1 MPPHTPALTCRAVS
15 DATSAPDPAG
25 RPLLTPAQ
33 ERTLGLLRRSGDP
46 VVFDPEVIAELK
58 DTATEAMAHFGDRV
72 GRDSLFVTK
81 HTLGSVLD
89 CEAQFLAPDEFSWSP
104 ARARGQ
110 VAHRAIQLLLHWRG
124 EPVPIELVDEAI
136 ARLEDEERGLSDWL
150 QQISE
155 AERADLRGQAV
166 DVVTK
171 FLESFPPLDPR
182 SRPVTESGTQ
192 WPIDGP
198 VVLRG
203 RADLSM
209 GAPSGRESR
218 KLIID
223 LKTGR
228 ALPRHREDLRFYALV
243 ETLSREVPPR
253 RLASMYLDA
262 AQPMVEDVTVGTL
275 RSALRRTLDGI
286 NRIIELKV
294 ESRPPVKSV
303 GAFCRWCTVLV
314 ECPDGQKYLA
324 SDTDER

>member
-1 MPPHTPALTCRAVS
+1 MPQPADVA
-15 DATSAPDPAG
+15 
-25 RPLLTPAQ
+25 RPTLTPAQ
-33 ERTLGLLRRSGDP
+33 DRTLGLLRRSGEP
-46 VVFDPEVIAELK
+46 LVFDVELIAELK
-58 DTATEAMAHFGDRV
+58 ETAAEAFAHFAERMG
-72 GRDSLFVTK
+72 GNSLFVTK
-81 HTLGSVLD
+81 HVLGAVLD

-110 VAHRAIQLLLHWRG
+110 VSHRAIQLLLHWRG
-124 EPVPIELVDEAI
+124 EVIPIEIVDEAI
-136 ARLEDEERGLSDWL
+136 GRLEVEERGLSDWL
-150 QQISE
+150 AGIGE
-155 AERADLRGQAV
+155 AERADLRGQSV
-166 DVVTK
+166 DLVTK

-182 SRPVTESGTQ
+182 SRPVTESATQ
-192 WPIDGP
+192 WPVDGP
-198 VVLRG
+198 IVLRG

-262 AQPMVEDVTVGTL
+262 AEPMVEDVTPGTL
-275 RSALRRTLDGI
+275 RSALRRTVDGI
-286 NRIIELKV
+286 NRIIELRV

-314 ECPDGQKYLA
+314 ECAEGQKHLA
-324 SDTDER
+324 GDAEREQFS